1 MIFNK
6 ESDFE
11 AALIKILSEKDGKK
25 RPLKTILKK
34 IYYKT
39 GQIYSLKTIEILTD

>member
-11 AALIKILSEKDGKK
+11 AALIKILSEKGWEKE
-25 RPLKTILKK
+25 ILKN
-34 IYYKT
+34 
-39 GQIYSLKTIEILTD
+39 LL

>member
-11 AALIKILSEKDGKK
+11 EALIKILSEKGWEKK
-25 RPLKTILKK
+25 
-34 IYYKT
+34 
-39 GQIYSLKTIEILTD
+39 SLKLLRTGFASKLGKHSF

>member
-11 AALIKILSEKDGKK
+11 AALIKILSEKGWKK
-25 RPLKTILKK
+25 EILKN
-34 IYYKT
+34 Y
-39 GQIYSLKTIEILTD
+39 

>member
-11 AALIKILSEKDGKK
+11 AALIKILSEKGWEKRSPKK
-25 RPLKTILKK
+25 LL
-34 IYYKT
+34 
-39 GQIYSLKTIEILTD
+39 

>member
-11 AALIKILSEKDGKK
+11 EALIKICPKKDGKEV
-25 RPLKTILKK
+25 LKNYLNRICF
-34 IYYKT
+34 KT
-39 GQIYSLKTIEILTD
+39 GQTFF

>member
-11 AALIKILSEKDGKK
+11 AALIKILSEKGWECAQRAKAQSEK
-25 RPLKTILKK
+25 
-34 IYYKT
+34 YF
-39 GQIYSLKTIEILTD
+39 S